1 VAFGSDEGPD
11 FLDFAVLAD
20 EEGAADDAHGRLAH
34 ELLFLPGAE
43 FLDGLVVGIAE
54 QGEIEILVFLEGGLG
69 LYGIGA
75 HSKDGDT
82 ELVEVFFCV
91 TKLGR
96 FYRSTGRVCSG
107 EEKKQDTLAGEVFE
121 GDFLVFVG
129 FEAERGGFG
138 ADFEHGNFLPSRSWE
153 LPQE

>member
-1 VAFGSDEGPD
+1 MAFGFDEGPD

-34 ELLFLPGAE
+34 ELLFLPGTE
-43 FLDGLVVGIAE
+43 FLDGFVVGIAE
-54 QGEIEILVFLEGGLG
+54 QREIEILLFLEGGLG

-75 HSKDGDT
+75 HAKDGDA
-82 ELVEVFFCV
+82 ELVEFWFCV

-96 FYRSTGRVCSG
+96 FYGSTGGVGFG
-107 EEKKQDTLAGEVFE
+107 EEKEEDAPAREVFE
-121 GDFLVFVG
+121 RDFFVFVG

-138 ADFEHGNFLPSRSWE
+138 TYFEH
-153 LPQE
+153 

>member
-11 FLDFAVLAD
+11 FLDFAVFAD
-20 EEGAADDAHGRLAH
+20 EKGAADDAHGRLAH
-34 ELLFLPGAE
+34 ELLFLPGTE

-54 QGEIEILVFLEGGLG
+54 QGKIEVLLFLEGGLS
-69 LYGIGA
+69 LDGIGA
-75 HSKDGDT
+75 HSKDGDS

-96 FYRSTGRVCSG
+96 FYRSTGGVGFG
-107 EEKKQDTLAGEVFE
+107 EEKEEDTPACEVFE
-121 GDFLVFVG
+121 RDFFAFVG

-138 ADFEHGNFLPSRSWE
+138 ADFEHGISFARP
-153 LPQE
+153 

>member
-43 FLDGLVVGIAE
+43 FLDGFVVGIAE

-96 FYRSTGRVCSG
+96 FYRSTGGVGSG

-138 ADFEHGNFLPSRSWE
+138 ADFEHRISFARP
-153 LPQE
+153 